1 MRFGGP
7 AKSANS
13 AIAASATVIAAV
25 LVLAV
30 ASPAAG
36 VTVTGRT
43 SGASGAPTVQ
53 AAPTPVAPTPTGLP
67 PAAPQPTSSAN
78 SPGAPDPHPP
88 AGGIGPAGEAVG
100 GAALLSR
107 GLVVPPAAPAL
118 PTGVTAAAWVLV
130 DLDSGQILAG
140 QDPHGRYQ
148 PASILKI
155 LTVDT
160 LLAKLPGSRAVTVS
174 AAAAGTEG
182 SRAGLVA
189 GGSYTIDQLF
199 SGLLLVSGNDT
210 AMALAEAAG
219 GVAQTVAAMNAK
231 ALSLGAYDTLA
242 QTPSGLDGWQQ
253 LTSAYDMA
261 LFLRAAVN
269 DKRFVAYDQQP
280 TAVLPP
286 QHVNGNGF
294 GAVSLVNQGNPFLTE
309 VPGGFFSKIGF
320 TDAAQH
326 TYVAATERDGRR
338 LGVVFLRAQRWPLD
352 QWQQAAKLFDWGYAL
367 PSATPAVGRLDAAY
381 LAPKPAH
388 PNTTAG
394 AKTTAGAGSSGASGP
409 GAAGAAESRF
419 APRRVAYAAGATLLV
434 LAALCALSSALGDA
448 RQWLGRGRR
457 TGRARPER

>member
-1 MRFGGP
+1 MCFGGTGG
-7 AKSANS
+7 AGGWTRIG
-13 AIAASATVIAAV
+13 AIAAAAV
-25 LVLAV
+25 LVFTL

-36 VTVTGRT
+36 VSVTSRA
-43 SGASGAPTVQ
+43 SGTSGAPTGRAV
-53 AAPTPVAPTPTGLP
+53 PTAVAPTPTGLP

-78 SPGAPDPHPP
+78 SPDAPDPHPP
-88 AGGIGPAGEAVG
+88 AGGIGPTGEAVG

-107 GLVVPPAAPAL
+107 GLVVPPGAPAL
-118 PTGVTAAAWVLV
+118 PSGVTAAAWVLV

-160 LLAKLPGSRAVTVS
+160 LLAKLPGARTVTVS

-219 GVAQTVAAMNAK
+219 GVAKTVAAMNAK

-269 DKRFVAYDQQP
+269 DSRFVAYDQQP
-280 TAVLPP
+280 NAVLPA

-309 VPGGFFSKIGF
+309 VPGGFFSKIGY

-367 PSATPAVGRLDAAY
+367 PPATPAVGRLDAAY
-381 LAPKPAH
+381 VGPTSAH
-388 PNTTAG
+388 P
-394 AKTTAGAGSSGASGP
+394 KTTAGARTAAAAGGRAGTGTAGAS
-409 GAAGAAESRF
+409 GAAESRF

-434 LAALCALSSALGDA
+434 LAALCALSSGLGDA
-448 RQWLGRGRR
+448 RQWLRRGRR
-457 TGRARPER
+457 TGRARN